1 MDQIIL
7 KYIDKQ
13 NYFFLNYFE
22 KKIYNLKSDFLG
34 IFNIMN
40 DLLQVTWN
48 NKLIEEFIFHSKNN
62 EFINIYKITYNNI
75 ININIFHKK
84 WFLNFTINNNT
95 NQIYNSIEQIY
106 GNIQKISDTEI
117 KIIWLNNK
125 YEHIDVEEFILNT
138 QNNYYYLVEQQ
149 YNLIEKDFKKI
160 YNIKYLQGIKII
172 TKKILLDNLYNIIY
186 DFTNLS
192 IIGSFKI
199 FENLFYIKSN
209 LLNETIFININNV
222 NNVLYSE
229 IILKYIYKSIIIKNN
244 KFYFYNKKLLNFNNI
259 KYNYCQN
266 LILLFIDNKQYIY
279 DLNTLKDIT

>member
-84 WFLNFTINNNT
+84 WFLNFIINNNT
-95 NQIYNSIEQIY
+95 NQIYNSLEQIY
-106 GNIQKISDTEI
+106 GNIQKISDTKI

-125 YEHIDVEEFILNT
+125 YEHFDIEEFILNA
-138 QNNYYYLVEQQ
+138 QNNYYYLIDQQ
-149 YNLIEKDFKKI
+149 DNLIEKDFKKI
-160 YNIKYLQGIKII
+160 YNIKYLHRKKII

-186 DFTNLS
+186 DFNNLN
-192 IIGSFKI
+192 IIGTFKI
-199 FENLFYIKSN
+199 
-209 LLNETIFININNV
+209 
-222 NNVLYSE
+222 
-229 IILKYIYKSIIIKNN
+229 
-244 KFYFYNKKLLNFNNI
+244 
-259 KYNYCQN
+259 
-266 LILLFIDNKQYIY
+266 
-279 DLNTLKDIT
+279 